1 MRREINALE
10 GEAGKRIVM
19 IAFLSPK
26 QARAWYESTA
36 YRADSADSFQLREVS
51 RVHRRKRPSTGAD
64 SLVAR

>member
-1 MRREINALE
+1 
-10 GEAGKRIVM
+10 M

-51 RVHRRKRPSTGAD
+51 RVHRRKRPSTGRTHWSRD
-64 SLVAR
+64 RKISLDFDAQ